1 MTHFTYEPQGVCS
14 KQISFD
20 IENNLIHNI
29 CFVGGCP
36 GNLQAVAKLA
46 EGKNAREIADI
57 LRHNDCHGKGTSC
70 ADQLACAIDKALSK

>member
-46 EGKNAREIADI
+46 EGKNAREITI
-57 LRHNDCHGKGTSC
+57 VTE
-70 ADQLACAIDKALSK
+70 KALPVLISWHAQSTKL